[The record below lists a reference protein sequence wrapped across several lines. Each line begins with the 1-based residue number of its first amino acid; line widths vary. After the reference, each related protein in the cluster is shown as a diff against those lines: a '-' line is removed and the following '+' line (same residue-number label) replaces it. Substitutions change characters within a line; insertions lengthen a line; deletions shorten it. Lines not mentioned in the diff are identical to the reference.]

1 MYSISIAYLLW
12 FISGFGALGF
22 HRFYLGKI
30 GSGLLFLLT
39 GGLFGIGSIYDLI
52 TLPLQVRE
60 ANLQIGWR
68 NALYERP
75 MRHVGGSGSNQQG
88 SQTRKPSLE
97 SIILRSAKKNNG
109 LAVPAEIALESERS
123 LDEAKQ
129 ALDKLVEKGYAELR
143 VSKKNGSLVYFF
155 SDFSTDG
162 SHEEL
167 EEF

>member
-1 MYSISIAYLLW
+1 VYSTGLAYLLW

-30 GSGLLFLLT
+30 GTGLLYLIT

-60 ANLQIGWR
+60 ANLRLGWR

-75 MRHVGGSGSNQQG
+75 MRTVAGPSDSAGDRAKKG
-88 SQTRKPSLE
+88 SLE
-97 SIILRSAKKNNG
+97 SVILRTAKRNG
-109 LAVPAEIALESERS
+109 GIANPSEVALEGDRS
-123 LDEAKQ
+123 LDEARK

-155 SDFSTDG
+155 SDFSDDG
-162 SHEEL
+162 SHADL
-167 EEF
+167 EDF